1 MHKFLLSAV
10 LLASL
15 STAAAQQPAEGER
28 SHMPMAGTMMQNCPM
43 AGAMMSSVDVKYE
56 ATETGA
62 RLMFTPKDPKQ
73 LGELQTMIREM
84 AERMGKGGG
93 SMMGMHGM
101 MGNPDREDNH
111 DIHHPAK

>member
-1 MHKFLLSAV
+1 MHKFLMSAV

-15 STAAAQQPAEGER
+15 SSAAAQQP
-28 SHMPMAGTMMQNCPM
+28 GTMMQNCPM

-73 LGELQTMIREM
+73 LSELQTMIREM